1 MKKIGQFH
9 PTITWIRFGQFH
21 STITWKKIGQFSK
34 KIGYFG
40 PRSDNFWLFGKCSDN
55 FIQAGQFGPKKIG
68 QFRQD
73 RSIWTQRSD
82 SLNGSS
88 DILNPDRSISQKRSV
103 ILNEFLSSDNF
114 MDRTIWLF
122 QKWKFGQFRP
132 NSLYGLLTCT
142 PMDRNDKNVTI
153 GPQLRSCTPHSEIFF
168 KLDPCS

>member
-9 PTITWIRFGQFH
+9 PTITWIRIGQFH

-40 PRSDNFWLFGKCSDN
+40 RGSDNFWLFGKCSDN
-55 FIQAGQFGPKKIG
+55 FIQTGQFGPKKIG

-73 RSIWTQRSD
+73 RSIWTKRSD

-103 ILNEFLSSDNF
+103 ILNEFQSSDNF

-132 NSLYGLLTCT
+132 NSINQSQLV
-142 PMDRNDKNVTI
+142 KNRVT
-153 GPQLRSCTPHSEIFF
+153 
-168 KLDPCS
+168 

>member
-9 PTITWIRFGQFH
+9 PTITWIRIGQFH

-55 FIQAGQFGPKKIG
+55 FIQTGQFGPKKIG

-103 ILNEFLSSDNF
+103 ILNEFQSSDNF
-114 MDRTIWLF
+114 MDRTIWL
-122 QKWKFGQFRP
+122 
-132 NSLYGLLTCT
+132 
-142 PMDRNDKNVTI
+142 KNE
-153 GPQLRSCTPHSEIFF
+153 SSDN
-168 KLDPCS
+168 LDPNWKQVQWRSSAVWIRVGKVIVSNRDWNWSEFP